1 MTDFDEELAVLRADV
16 VAPDAAATERISA
29 RLSRSVG
36 ELALS
41 GTSAAKGGVPWASPL
56 KLVASFVIGGIVG
69 AGVFSVLRPPRVE
82 RLYLEQPPPIE
93 PVAVARTVPQP
104 EPVALPTPTIPSS
117 KSPALL
123 PVPGAAVERK
133 ASLAEQQALLDV
145 ARVAYARGDY
155 PQTLQTLATH
165 SRRFPKSVLA
175 EEREALQI
183 KALAASDRL
192 SDARERALR
201 FQDRYPQSL
210 LLPSIK
216 DSVGAI
222 P

>member
-1 MTDFDEELAVLRADV
+1 V
-16 VAPDAAATERISA
+16 ERVY
-29 RLSRSVG
+29 L
-36 ELALS
+36 E
-41 GTSAAKGGVPWASPL
+41 
-56 KLVASFVIGGIVG
+56 
-69 AGVFSVLRPPRVE
+69 RPPRT
-82 RLYLEQPPPIE
+82 E
-93 PVAVARTVPQP
+93 PVAVAGTVPRP
-104 EPVALPTPTIPSS
+104 EPVALPMPTILSS
-117 KSPALL
+117 KSPAIL

-155 PQTLQTLATH
+155 TQTLLTLGTH
-165 SRRFPKSVLA
+165 SARFPKSVLA

-192 SDARERALR
+192 PEARERALR
-201 FQDRYPQSL
+201 FQARYPQSL